1 MSNAM
6 SIILLNTIPTAL
18 NNEFGQMG
26 GVCVFLQTERDLKTA
41 RDAIGNWNLNEDLST
56 FVEIKTFSSSGWYFL
71 HLTASKLLIDITPNF
86 NTLDISA
93 KLGFW
98 LEREVV
104 LSMVRSPLT
113 YFFPSSNE
121 FFASVRMRRNAADAA
136 RTTQITFDTEA
147 ALRPLDYWTYVND
160 KGFTLNKG
168 KSLVDALTKTIT
180 PEEGSTLYSFS
191 CSRACEYV
199 VLLGLTQE
207 LEETNPELLSNIEN
221 KWRTKPLLGSD
232 FDDAFIREQGNFQT
246 PFPMRFY
253 VPGDR
258 VWFRNPD
265 QYSTNVTGFEGSWVV
280 YLGFGRFSNY
290 WDFTEPT
297 SIEQKCLEMFHW
309 RHGVVRLDNGEYWM
323 DEPLVAEYVKKSLAN
338 PQARDAIISRMM
350 KLQDKSGIYKDG
362 GFISPTR
369 DEVRW
374 VCKPSSQ
381 ISI

>member
-1 MSNAM
+1 MAIISENTLPNA
-6 SIILLNTIPTAL
+6 LKND
-18 NNEFGQMG
+18 FGQIG
-26 GVCVFLQTERDLKTA
+26 GVCVFLKTERDLKIA
-41 RDAIGNWNLNEDLST
+41 RDVISSWNLKEGLSL
-56 FVEIKTFSSSGWYFL
+56 FVEIKSFTSGAWYLL
-71 HLTASKLLIDITPNF
+71 HTKASNQLIEITPDF
-86 NTLDISA
+86 NTLDISS

-113 YFFPSSNE
+113 YFFPSCDE
-121 FFASVRMRRNAADAA
+121 FFASVRMRCNAAEAA

-147 ALRPLDYWTYVND
+147 ALRPLNYWTYVND
-160 KGFTLNKG
+160 KGFTLNAG
-168 KSLVDALTKTIT
+168 KSLVDALTKTIQ
-180 PEEGSTLYSFS
+180 PEEGNTLYSFS

-207 LEETNPELLSNIEN
+207 LENTNPELLARIEAR
-221 KWRTKPLLGSD
+221 WRTSPLLSSD
-232 FDDAFIREQGNFQT
+232 FDVAFIREQGNFKT
-246 PFPMRFY
+246 PFPIRFY

-258 VWFRNPD
+258 IWFRNPD
-265 QYSTNVTGFEGSWVV
+265 EYSTNVTGFEGSWVI

-290 WDFTEPT
+290 WEFTEPT
-297 SIEQKCLEMFHW
+297 SIEQKCLEVFHW
-309 RHGVVRLDNGEYWM
+309 RNGVVKLDNGEYWM

-338 PQARDAIISRMM
+338 PQERNAIISRMM
-350 KLQDKSGIYKDG
+350 KLHDESGIYRDG

-374 VCKPSSQ
+374 VCKPTSQ

>member
-1 MSNAM
+1 MAT
-6 SIILLNTIPTAL
+6 ILLNTIPTAL
-18 NNEFGQMG
+18 QSQHGLLG
-26 GVCVFLQTERDLKTA
+26 GVCIFLQTERDLNNA
-41 RDAIGNWNLNEDLST
+41 RDDISNWNLKIDLSS
-56 FVEIKTFSSSGWYFL
+56 FVVMKTFSSNGWYLL
-71 HLTASKLLIDITPNF
+71 HLTASNPLIDITPNF

-98 LEREVV
+98 LKREIV

-113 YFFPSSNE
+113 YFFPSCNE

-136 RTTQITFDTEA
+136 RTTKITFDTEA

-160 KGFTLNKG
+160 KGFTLNPG
-168 KSLVDALTKTIT
+168 KNLVDALTKTIT
-180 PEEGSTLYSFS
+180 PEGGSALYSFS

-207 LEETNPELLSNIEN
+207 LEETNSELLSHIEN
-221 KWRTKPLLGSD
+221 RWRTNPLLRSD
-232 FDDAFIREQGNFQT
+232 FDDAFIREQGDFKT
-246 PFPMRFY
+246 PLPMRFY

-265 QYSTNVTGFEGSWVV
+265 EYSTNVTGFEGSWVI

-290 WDFTEPT
+290 WDFTKPT

-323 DEPLVAEYVKKSLAN
+323 DEPLVAEYVKESSSN
-338 PQARDAIISRMM
+338 PQAREAIISRMM
-350 KLQDKSGIYKDG
+350 KMQDKTGVYADG

-369 DEVRW
+369 DQVRW
-374 VCKPSSQ
+374 VCKSTSQ
-381 ISI
+381 ILV